1 MLNCMN
7 RHDSK
12 KTELLLLLLKKG
24 IRLWSYAFS
33 NNQKIIM
40 LRFLRLLLQPRE
52 LFSLLQQPHLHRRV
66 CSGSQSKY
74 P

>member
-7 RHDSK
+7 RYDGK
-12 KTELLLLLLKKG
+12 KTESLLLLLKKG
-24 IRLWSYAFS
+24 IRPKSYAFS

-52 LFSLLQQPHLHRRV
+52 LFSLLQRPHLHR
-66 CSGSQSKY
+66 
-74 P
+74 